1 MEETFGKA
9 TPFPRLPSSKPRPP
23 GFSENGG
30 NVRPVL
36 KPPGVWF
43 KNMAGSYLS
52 YCSPTGTS
60 RAVPTGVLQKVSWE
74 MKSVL

>member
-9 TPFPRLPSSKPRPP
+9 PFPRLPSSKTKPL
-23 GFSENGG
+23 GFSENGN

-36 KPPGVWF
+36 KSPGVWF
-43 KNMAGSYLS
+43 KNMAGSYLCH
-52 YCSPTGTS
+52 CSPTGTS
-60 RAVPTGVLQKVSWE
+60 RAVPTGALRKASWE